1 MSSIHEVETPSPA
14 LTAGNPVPVLHLIH
28 SMAYG
33 GVETVVLNWLANID
47 RTRFTPYLACFANPG
62 GTEQPFVEAARR
74 AGFEVAQIPWSRR
87 KPVFQ
92 SARAL
97 RSILDRHKI
106 EILHTHNTYADLVG
120 LIAARHRPVR
130 TLTTLYVWSKF
141 NWKRNLLQ
149 RFNRHLLRYFDLV
162 SAHCEITYQQ
172 TLGLGVPADR
182 LKLLICGFD
191 APRAEVT
198 PEERRRNRAILG
210 ASQDDMVLINV
221 ARLYP
226 EKEHGWLLEIFRQV
240 RERCP
245 RARLWIAGVGPLEQ
259 ELRSRCTALGLDGAV
274 SFLGFRTDLPELLAL
289 ADIHVNTSS
298 TEGVPLAI
306 CSAMAAE
313 LPIVA
318 TDVGGLPEILNK
330 GNAGKLV
337 PWGATEEFIA
347 AIEQLI
353 QSQDER
359 TRLGCAARQF
369 IERDYSLSTAVR
381 GLEQTYSQLVKQ
393 CA

>member
-1 MSSIHEVETPSPA
+1 MSIVCEVEALSPVHN
-14 LTAGNPVPVLHLIH
+14 AGKPVSVLHLIH
-28 SMAYG
+28 SVAYG
-33 GVETVVLNWLANID
+33 GVETVVLNWIASID
-47 RTRFTPYLACFANPG
+47 RTRFTPYLACFANPM
-62 GTEQPFVEAARR
+62 GTERPFVEAAGR
-74 AGFEVAQIPWSRR
+74 AGFEVAKIPWSRR

-97 RSILDRHKI
+97 RTLLDRHGI

-130 TLTTLYVWSKF
+130 TLTTLYVWSNF

-149 RFNRHLLRYFDLV
+149 RFNCHLLRYFDLV

-172 TLGLGVPADR
+172 TLALGVPADR

-198 PEERRRNRAILG
+198 SEERRRNRAILG
-210 ASQDDMVLINV
+210 ASHDDVVLINV

-226 EKEHGWLLEIFRQV
+226 EKEQGWLLDIFGQV
-240 RERCP
+240 RNRCP
-245 RARLWIAGVGPLEQ
+245 QARLWIAGVGPLEQ
-259 ELRSRCTALGLDGAV
+259 ELRFKCSALGLDGAV

-330 GNAGKLV
+330 GMAGRLV
-337 PWGATEEFIA
+337 PWRDTEKFVSA
-347 AIEQLI
+347 VEQLV
-353 QSQDER
+353 QSQAER
-359 TRLGCAARQF
+359 TSLGNAARQF

-381 GLEQTYSQLVKQ
+381 RLEQTYLQLVTQ
-393 CA
+393 CV